1 MDLKKEKQLVEDAR
15 HSSNAFG
22 KLYDTYYPKIFRY
35 TLRRTANFEVSL
47 DITSEVFLKALKHIA
62 TYEWRDLP
70 FSSWLYK
77 IATNE
82 IADFFSKKKYQNT
95 SLDKLLNKYD
105 FEPASLENLE
115 EELMDA
121 QEKLQRHQTFLEI
134 QKEIIRLDM
143 LYQEVISLRFFENK
157 KIKEIA
163 LILGKSEGTIKSQ
176 LSRGLEK
183 LRQRLIIK
191 QPAMQPFKKIRV
203 IPVGVKTNE

>member
-1 MDLKKEKQLVEDAR
+1 
-15 HSSNAFG
+15 
-22 KLYDTYYPKIFRY
+22 
-35 TLRRTANFEVSL
+35 
-47 DITSEVFLKALKHIA
+47 
-62 TYEWRDLP
+62 
-70 FSSWLYK
+70 
-77 IATNE
+77 
-82 IADFFSKKKYQNT
+82 
-95 SLDKLLNKYD
+95 
-105 FEPASLENLE
+105 
-115 EELMDA
+115 MDA

>member
-1 MDLKKEKQLVEDAR
+1 MDLKKEKQLVESAR
-15 HSSNAFG
+15 HSSDAFG
-22 KLYDTYYPKIFRY
+22 KLYDIYYPKIFRY
-35 TLRRTANFEVSL
+35 TLRRTANLEVSL
-47 DITSEVFLKALKHIA
+47 DITSEVFFKALKHIG

-82 IADFFSKKKYQNT
+82 IADFFTKKKYHNA
-95 SLDKLLNKYD
+95 SLDRLLNKYD

-134 QKEIIRLDM
+134 QKEIIKLDM
-143 LYQEVISLRFFENK
+143 LYQEVIALRFFEDK

-183 LRQRLIIK
+183 LRQRLLVK
-191 QPAMQPFKKIRV
+191 QPAMQPFKKIQV
-203 IPVGVKTNE
+203 IPVAVKTKP